1 MRKVKHFSGNWQ
13 GRKPHQMEVMLKK
26 MMKNYFLIQQSD
38 NGVRFSVLSVEILKK
53 AQKIIQKTKTY
64 KLASEI
70 INQVQLAGLILCL
83 VYLKA
88 NTYILC

>member
-1 MRKVKHFSGNWQ
+1 MQIKSSNA
-13 GRKPHQMEVMLKK
+13 E
-26 MMKNYFLIQQSD
+26 
-38 NGVRFSVLSVEILKK
+38 
-53 AQKIIQKTKTY
+53 KIIQKTKAY

-70 INQVQLAGLILCL
+70 INQVQLVGLILCL